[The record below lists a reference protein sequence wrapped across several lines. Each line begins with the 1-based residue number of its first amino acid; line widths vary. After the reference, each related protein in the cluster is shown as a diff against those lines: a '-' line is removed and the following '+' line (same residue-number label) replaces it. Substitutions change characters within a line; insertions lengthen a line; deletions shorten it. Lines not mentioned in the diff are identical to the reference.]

1 MAEIDDLRKQ
11 LEDLNKQIKEAGGLG
26 IDFDEAIKRAGTDV
40 KILQTYIAQL
50 NKQLNDTIN
59 NSEYIYRTFQDLTS
73 ELKNQNLLLK
83 AGKNS
88 FKVFTDIAQDL
99 NYYQKGTNDL
109 TDKQFNR
116 IKQNIGLEKEELK
129 FVVDRLKASEKS
141 RIAEAKN
148 LSDALIKGELDGKQ
162 KTFAES
168 RLKELSKE
176 NELLINANEA
186 LASGLPILEKELD
199 LSQKISD
206 SRKELGGATKAAA
219 DLLSK
224 YGGSLAQFFNI
235 SDASKA
241 VEDYNKDLI
250 KSALQDKGLQNELLG
265 IEKEKLDIGKKLEEN
280 LKIIHNSNR
289 TLDTKERIASILQAT
304 AQEDLNKLDQ
314 KQVDLKNEAINKT
327 VTLGN
332 KYKSLTVFAD
342 ELGKG
347 LTKALED
354 PIVRLTIGLK
364 LLKSAFNDIKAG
376 FNAWKEFNINTT
388 SVARSLGFAEE
399 SIRVLIRS
407 SIASQASFG
416 ENVYS
421 AKQIGQALS
430 DVNEQLGVSLDISQD
445 TLYEFSQMTQ
455 TMGLSAE
462 EASKIYKLSVLNNQ
476 SLKNTNK
483 SIAEGIVA
491 AQKSTGIK
499 INEKQVFQEIGKLS
513 AGITAKFQQNPK
525 ALAEAVVQAKA
536 LGTNLETID
545 KIGDSLL
552 NWESSIENQLK
563 AQLITGKQL
572 NLEKARYAALTG
584 DQISLEKEI
593 ANQVGSLADFQS
605 MNVIAQKSLAEAFG
619 LSKDELAD
627 MLQKQE
633 VFNKL
638 GDISGKTSA
647 EQLAIARERGLSES
661 DSLVKNLQ
669 QQAAA
674 EKIAA
679 AFDNV
684 KSTIASIVD
693 GPLGTMV
700 GFIAKMLN
708 SVGGIAVVIGVTLV
722 SSLAKALI
730 GFSQLIQAA
739 KILKM
744 QEIGTAIAKAATAV
758 FSNPAVQLTAGIA
771 GVAILGGLVAA
782 IYSAVNSSSNANDF
796 KSIGE
801 SSGGHGK
808 RMLLTP
814 EGTFKINN
822 KDTII
827 GGTDKSF
834 NAVSP
839 SISLNNPTSPI
850 SNYGIPKEDINKP
863 YTPIANYGIPK
874 ETINKP
880 TIPMANYGITKE
892 DMKETI
898 NDLLSGILGRPQP
911 APTFI
916 FQGNGAELGKF
927 VGSQQE
933 TGTAQNIYTGYKVA

>member
-26 IDFDEAIKRAGTDV
+26 INFDEAIKRAGNDV
-40 KILQTYIAQL
+40 KVLQTYIAQL
-50 NKQLNDTIN
+50 NKQLDDTVN

-129 FVVDRLKASEKS
+129 FVVDRLKAGEKS
-141 RIAEAKN
+141 RIAEADR
-148 LSDALIKGELDGKQ
+148 LIDALRKNELDGKQ
-162 KTFAES
+162 KTFAEN

-176 NELLINANEA
+176 NALLDNANEA

-235 SDASKA
+235 GDASKA
-241 VEDYNKDLI
+241 VEEYNKDLI
-250 KSALQDKGLQNELLG
+250 KLALQDKGLQNELLG

-289 TLDTKERIASILQAT
+289 TLDTKERIASILQAS
-304 AQEDLNKLDQ
+304 AQEELNKLDQ
-314 KQVDLKNEAINKT
+314 EQVDLKTKAIEST

-332 KYKSLTVFAD
+332 KYKSLTVFTS
-342 ELGKG
+342 ELGEG
-347 LTKALED
+347 LKKALND
-354 PIVRLTIGLK
+354 PIVRLTIGLR

-376 FNAWKEFNINTT
+376 FNAFKEFNINTT

-416 ENVYS
+416 SNVYT

-491 AQKSTGIK
+491 AQKSTGIR

-525 ALAEAVVQAKA
+525 ALAEAIVQAKA

-563 AQLITGKQL
+563 AQLLTGKQI

-605 MNVIAQKSLAEAFG
+605 MNVIAQRSLAEAFG
-619 LSKDELAD
+619 LSRDELAD

-638 GDISGKTSA
+638 GDISGKTAA

-674 EKIAA
+674 EKISA

-700 GFIAKMLN
+700 KFMANMLN

-722 SSLAKALI
+722 SSLAKAFI

-744 QEIGTAIAKAATAV
+744 QSIGIAIADAAVAA
-758 FSNPAVQLTAGIA
+758 FSSPIAIATAGIA

-782 IYSAVNSSSNANDF
+782 IYSAVNSSSNADDF
-796 KSIGE
+796 KSVGDG
-801 SSGGHGK
+801 SSGHGN

-834 NAVSP
+834 NMASP
-839 SISLNNPTSPI
+839 ST
-850 SNYGIPKEDINKP
+850 GINKS
-863 YTPIANYGIPK
+863 TA
-874 ETINKP
+874 
-880 TIPMANYGITKE
+880 PMVNYGITKE
-892 DMKETI
+892 DMKETF
-898 NDLLSGILGRPQP
+898 NDLLNGILNRPQP
-911 APTFI
+911 TPQFALNIDGRQIGT
-916 FQGNGAELGKF
+916 AVGK
-927 VGSQQE
+927 QME
-933 TGTAQNIYTGYKVA
+933 TGTAQNISTGYKIA